1 MQRGRDNEDGAVLV
15 FVVLILVVIIGFGA
29 IAVDA
34 GALYQEHRE
43 LQNGADAAALAI
55 AQSCSKG
62 TAQGDCA
69 GGMASVDVLA
79 EYYADPNAE
88 DDLSEAAVDL
98 SQWSN
103 NTVIVDTSTI
113 EAGQTPGQLTMFFAR
128 IFGTQ
133 TGTTT
138 ARAKA
143 KWGSPVFGSLG
154 TLPLVISACEYG
166 LHVGSGGGDGVAP
179 WDIATNGSYDWLA
192 FHGSAGTCA
201 DNAGQDTDGNG
212 TLSGGFGW
220 VDTAGSC
227 SATLTQIADGP
238 DDGTEPDYEGS
249 ASTGAAPSQ
258 TDCSPTYVRQN
269 LLGKTIF
276 IPVFTDLY
284 DVGTNGTYVIS
295 FYAAYHIA
303 GYNFGG
309 QYKAGP
315 NGSNSFPCPGG
326 GNERCIGG
334 WFTTATAGSGEVG
347 NGPDTGVRV
356 YALD

>member
-1 MQRGRDNEDGAVLV
+1 MRRRHEEDGAVLV
-15 FVVLILVVIIGFGA
+15 FTIFILTAVIAFGA

-55 AQSCSKG
+55 AQSCSEG
-62 TAQGDCA
+62 GDPSFCA
-69 GGMASVDVLA
+69 GGLADVDALA
-79 EYYADPNAE
+79 EEYADPNAE
-88 DDLSEAAVDL
+88 DDLSEATVDL
-98 SQWSN
+98 SLHGD
-103 NTVIVDTSTI
+103 NTVIVETSTI
-113 EAGQTPGQLTMFFAR
+113 EAGQTPGNLTMFFAR
-128 IFGTQ
+128 VFGVE

-154 TLPLVISACEYG
+154 TLPLVISACEYIDA
-166 LHVGSGGGDGVAP
+166 VGVDGGGGDGHAP
-179 WDIATNGSYDWLA
+179 WDIATNGAYDWLV

-201 DNAGQDTDGNG
+201 AQAGQDTDGDG
-212 TLSGGFGW
+212 VLSGGFGW
-220 VDTAGSC
+220 VDTTGSC
-227 SATLTQIADGP
+227 SAILNEIPDGP
-238 DDGTEPDYEGS
+238 DDGTESDYEGS
-249 ASTGAAPSQ
+249 ASTGTAPSQ
-258 TDCSPTYVRQN
+258 TDCPPDYVEDN
-269 LLGKTIF
+269 LLGETVF

-295 FYAAYHIA
+295 YYAAYYIA

-309 QYKAGP
+309 QYKTGI
-315 NGSNSFPCPGG
+315 SCPGG
-326 GNERCIGG
+326 ANERCIAG
-334 WFTTATAGSGEVG
+334 WFTTATAGAGQIG